1 MQYKLKVINFNDD
14 EVILED
20 ETKNII
26 YWPKTKLKEIPEIGE
41 ILNFNIGDDKP
52 NISPEELLNEL
63 LNIKK
68 H

>member
-1 MQYKLKVINFNDD
+1 MQYRLKVINFNEN

-20 ETKNII
+20 EDKNII

-41 ILNFNIGDDKP
+41 TLTFNIGEINK
-52 NISPEELLNEL
+52 NISPQELINEL

-68 H
+68 Y